1 MISNPGHHASQRKP
15 DFTHGTTTSLSLA
28 ITARMAKRCW
38 LRSEHLIRVTR
49 PSQCLGAVRA
59 TRTNG
64 SLRPTATGSSI
75 SMIALPA
82 RARASA
88 SHSETHQA
96 EHSRPR
102 PTALGTSWFP
112 LRICM
117 QLHRLH
123 TAKARHR
130 LRQALNRNRTGASR
144 SRRGAMARK
153 NLSTPENRKP
163 TDTLSTLLPTQ
174 PRTALA
180 NKG

>member
-1 MISNPGHHASQRKP
+1 
-15 DFTHGTTTSLSLA
+15 
-28 ITARMAKRCW
+28 MAKRCW

-102 PTALGTSWFP
+102 PT
-112 LRICM
+112 
-117 QLHRLH
+117 
-123 TAKARHR
+123 RHMVP
-130 LRQALNRNRTGASR
+130 S
-144 SRRGAMARK
+144 K
-153 NLSTPENRKP
+153 NLHAIAPSTHCQSASSVEASSQPESHRRVAESARRHGSEKP
-163 TDTLSTLLPTQ
+163 EHPRNIDQTDTLSL
-174 PRTALA
+174 RHAICSSHI
-180 NKG
+180 N

>member
-1 MISNPGHHASQRKP
+1 
-15 DFTHGTTTSLSLA
+15 
-28 ITARMAKRCW
+28 MAKRCW

-82 RARASA
+82 RVRASA

-102 PTALGTSWFP
+102 PT
-112 LRICM
+112 
-117 QLHRLH
+117 
-123 TAKARHR
+123 RHMVP
-130 LRQALNRNRTGASR
+130 S
-144 SRRGAMARK
+144 K
-153 NLSTPENRKP
+153 NLHAIAPSTHCQSASSVEASSQPESHRRVAESARRHGSEKP
-163 TDTLSTLLPTQ
+163 EHPRNIDQTDTLNPEGVASEARRPDRGENGTHKVRYIHRLYLYSNA
-174 PRTALA
+174 RA
-180 NKG
+180 GV

>member
-1 MISNPGHHASQRKP
+1 
-15 DFTHGTTTSLSLA
+15 
-28 ITARMAKRCW
+28 MAKRCW

-49 PSQCLGAVRA
+49 PSQCLGAVRT

-102 PTALGTSWFP
+102 PT
-112 LRICM
+112 
-117 QLHRLH
+117 
-123 TAKARHR
+123 RHMVP
-130 LRQALNRNRTGASR
+130 S
-144 SRRGAMARK
+144 K
-153 NLSTPENRKP
+153 NLHAIAPSTHCQSASSVEASSQPESGIAPRRVAESARRHGSEKPEHTPEIYNP
-163 TDTLSTLLPTQ
+163 DTADGLLI
-174 PRTALA
+174 
-180 NKG
+180 NIIII

>member
-1 MISNPGHHASQRKP
+1 
-15 DFTHGTTTSLSLA
+15 
-28 ITARMAKRCW
+28 MAKRCW

-102 PTALGTSWFP
+102 PT
-112 LRICM
+112 
-117 QLHRLH
+117 
-123 TAKARHR
+123 RHMVP
-130 LRQALNRNRTGASR
+130 S
-144 SRRGAMARK
+144 K
-153 NLSTPENRKP
+153 NLHAIAPSTHCQSASSVEASSQPESHRRVAESARRHGSEKP
-163 TDTLSTLLPTQ
+163 EHPRNIDQTDTLRPGAPVTGSPGIELPVIGLHT
-174 PRTALA
+174 RGVT
-180 NKG
+180 